1 MLSMD
6 YSLTVKGFSSK
17 EIGHSTLIRTQ
28 RCSLQIQLTNDG
40 QVLLGKLSVRL
51 AIESYVGQ
59 EKPQLFQW
67 VKEQVI
73 EIPSKGMVPLTF
85 RLSPVFPGL
94 LSVAVYVTDAANNA
108 VMAKR
113 STDTSYEP
121 GPVRWWFHVIDN
133 ISIETL
139 RTLKELVAAQRKGM
153 KK

>member
-1 MLSMD
+1 MLSME
-6 YSLTVKGFSSK
+6 YTLTVKGFSPR
-17 EIGHSTLIRTQ
+17 EIGYATLIRTM
-28 RCSLQIQLTNDG
+28 RGSLQINLTNDG
-40 QVLLGKLSVRL
+40 QVLLGKLSVRP

-67 VKEQVI
+67 LKEKVI
-73 EIPSKGMVPLTF
+73 EIPPEGMVPLTF
-85 RLSPVFPGL
+85 KFSPIFPGL

-113 STDTSYEP
+113 ATDPSYER
-121 GPVRWWFHVIDN
+121 GPVRWWFHVVDN

-139 RTLKELVAAQRKGM
+139 RALKELVAAQQKGT